1 MGDVEESIPITLR
14 SFVLPPGD
22 GNDFPLGQPLPLRVS
37 PGTKVEALMRKIFAD
52 RINQIGMVVING
64 RVAEGSVPLAAGD
77 RVDVFEILGG
87 G

>member
-1 MGDVEESIPITLR
+1 MADAEESISITLR
-14 SFVLPPGD
+14 SFVLPPGE
-22 GNDFPLGQPLPLRVS
+22 GNDFPLGQPLVLQVS
-37 PGTKVEALMRKIFAD
+37 PGTPVEKLMKKIFAD
-52 RINQIGMVVING
+52 RITQIGMVVING